1 MNQQPVR
8 LDDLISYVKS
18 QDGTALDHVSAA
30 MQVSEHLGEL
40 ADHLIGHFVDQ
51 ARKAGA
57 SWTEIGR
64 SMGVTKQAA
73 QKRFVP
79 KADEWPVPPDE
90 AGWQGALAE
99 AFRAHPFSRFTPR
112 AKHSISAA
120 AEEAQTHGHDHVSL
134 EDLALGLLHEPEGL
148 AAKAIEALGVP
159 LDSARQAL
167 VAALPSAAVDEPVE
181 GKIPF
186 APQAKKVMKL
196 AVREA
201 LRLGHNYIGTEHLL
215 LGVLEEQ
222 EATGGSALTELG
234 ITRERAGQWLGAEL
248 KRIGEAKRKAARRPT
263 GAARSSR

>member
-1 MNQQPVR
+1 MESQPVR

-18 QDGTALDHVSAA
+18 QDGTPLDHVSTA
-30 MQVSEHLGEL
+30 VGISEHLDEL

-57 SWTEIGR
+57 SWTEIGQ

-79 KADEWPVPPDE
+79 KAAEWPVSADE
-90 AGWQGALAE
+90 AGWQAALTE
-99 AFRAHPFSRFTPR
+99 AFHAHPFSRFTPR

-120 AEEAQTHGHDHVSL
+120 AKEARERRHDHVSP
-134 EDLALGLLHEPEGL
+134 EHLALGLLYEPEGL

-159 LDSARQAL
+159 LDSARNAL
-167 VAALPSAAVDEPVE
+167 VAALPSAAVDEPTE
-181 GKIPF
+181 DKIPF
-186 APQAKKVMKL
+186 APRAKKIMKL

-201 LRLGHNYIGTEHLL
+201 LLLGHNYIGTEHLL

-222 EATGGSALTELG
+222 EAAGGSALTGLG

-248 KRIGEAKRKAARRPT
+248 KRLGEAKRKAAE
-263 GAARSSR
+263 G